1 MHNYTSDCQTSCIYI
16 YIYIGVNVFR
26 RPRLGVLCLFENMQ
40 LLTLLRI
47 MFAIYH
53 GKIKK
58 NISTAM
64 TNCLVNLTLRK
75 KEISFLTC

>member
-1 MHNYTSDCQTSCIYI
+1 M
-16 YIYIGVNVFR
+16 
-26 RPRLGVLCLFENMQ
+26 GVLRLFENMQ

-53 GKIKK
+53 GKLKK
-58 NISTAM
+58 ILTAM

-75 KEISFLTC
+75 KEISFLTCR